1 MSATESTAGRRI
13 TTRSVERWDEETDVI
28 VVGYGG
34 AGVCAALE
42 AARSGARVI
51 ALERA
56 GGGGGTTA
64 LSIGHIYLGGGTRVQ
79 KACGFEDTPSEMFKF
94 VMACAD
100 DPDEERTR
108 IFCDESV
115 AHFDWLVAQ
124 GVPFKDS
131 LYPGRALA
139 QPNDDCLIWSGN
151 EKVHPFRE
159 IARPAPRGHKVQ
171 ADGEGGPVL
180 MNVLTH
186 AAEREGVDVWC
197 DTRALTLILQDD
209 GRVAGVVARR
219 DGKDQYLRARRGVV
233 LCAGGF
239 VMNHEMVRNHAPRLL
254 TKGVAQIGNPYDDGA
269 GIRMGL
275 DARGAAIHMSEHFLN
290 LPYYPPASLTKGILV
305 NAQGQRFINEDS
317 YHGRCGALASS
328 QPDGRVYLI
337 VDDGCFAYPDS
348 KLELIATEGS
358 IKDLEAAIGIAPSM
372 LEHTVEIYNRHAS
385 QGEDPLFHKQ
395 PEWLKP
401 LDEPP
406 YAAIECSFGK
416 ALYAAFTLGGL
427 RTRPS
432 GEVLDEDGRE
442 IPGLF
447 AAGRNACGIPRSAW
461 GYCSGTSIA
470 DATLFGRKAG
480 ISAALNEPGVAT
492 RPE

>member
-1 MSATESTAGRRI
+1 MSVDELE
-13 TTRSVERWDEETDVI
+13 TTRPERTERIDHWDTEVDVVI
-28 VVGYGG
+28 VGYGG

-42 AARSGARVI
+42 AARAGARVL

-56 GGGGGTTA
+56 GGPGGTTA
-64 LSIGHIYLGGGTRVQ
+64 TSIGHVYLGGGTRVQ
-79 KACGFEDTPSEMFKF
+79 KACGFEDSAEEMFKF

-100 DPDEERTR
+100 EPDEERTR

-115 AHFDWLVAQ
+115 EHFDWLVSE

-131 LYPGRALA
+131 MFPGRALA

-151 EKVHPFRE
+151 EKAHPFRE

-180 MNVLTH
+180 IH
-186 AAEREGVDVWC
+186 ALASSAEQAGVELWC
-197 DTRALTLILQDD
+197 DTRASSLVLDPD
-209 GRVAGVVARR
+209 GRVCGVVACR
-219 DGKDQYLRARRGVV
+219 DGRDVRICARRGVV

-239 VMNHEMVRNHAPRLL
+239 VMNTEMVRNHAPRLL
-254 TKGVAQIGNPYDDGA
+254 TPGVARLGNPYDDGA

-275 DARGAAIHMSEHFLN
+275 SARGAAIHMSDCFLN
-290 LPYYPPASLTKGILV
+290 LPYYPPSSLTKGILV
-305 NAQGQRFINEDS
+305 NAQGQRFMNEDA
-317 YHGRCGALASS
+317 YHGRCGALASR
-328 QPDGRVYLI
+328 QPEGRVLLV

-348 KLELIATEGS
+348 KLELVATEGS
-358 IKDLEAAIGIAPSM
+358 VAELEAALGMPEST
-372 LEHTVEIYNRHAS
+372 LQHTVEVYNRHAAR
-385 QGEDPLFHKQ
+385 GEDPLFHKQ

-416 ALYAAFTLGGL
+416 ALYGAFTLGGL
-427 RTRPS
+427 HTRPT
-432 GEVLDEDGRE
+432 GEVLDEEGRAVA
-442 IPGLF
+442 GLY
-447 AAGRNACGIPRSAW
+447 AAGRNACGIPRTDW

-480 ISAALNEPGVAT
+480 KAVAGNEPW
-492 RPE
+492 